1 MVKIYLHLL
10 AINLLLC
17 FGSWGQEHKSKP
29 FWNLDRY
36 TAKHL
41 PRVYVNLGTT
51 LYHSFSKDLWI
62 SKTRGN
68 FPNNQI
74 GIVIDYYKM
83 GINIQL
89 NNRYRIAEKTPS
101 DYQLPK
107 QEKDSPFQDLP
118 FDQLTER
125 TISIRKNYYT
135 RYSGLH
141 FVAQAGL
148 SFITINSAAKFT
160 RQEPSVYGFFG
171 YYERPNYS
179 YTTATTNDMG
189 IHLKAGAHFPVTPGF
204 GLYTNFSTTIAS
216 APNNY
221 FGIEMGVIAGYLRK
235 KNKKMS

>member
-1 MVKIYLHLL
+1 MFWLLGARAQIQTFLEFRPIYNKTL
-10 AINLLLC
+10 AEGLC
-17 FGSWGQEHKSKP
+17 K
-29 FWNLDRY
+29 
-36 TAKHL
+36 
-41 PRVYVNLGTT
+41 LGTT

-62 SKTRGN
+62 SKTRGS

-83 GINIQL
+83 GLNIQL
-89 NNRYRIAEKTPS
+89 NNRYRIAKKTPS

-107 QEKDSPFQDLP
+107 REKESPFQDLP
-118 FDQLTER
+118 FDQLIER

-135 RYSGLH
+135 RYTGLY

-148 SFITINSAAKFT
+148 SFITINSATKFT
-160 RQEPSVYGFFG
+160 RQEPSVNGFFG

-189 IHLKAGAHFPVTPGF
+189 LYLKAGAHFPVTPGF
-204 GLYTNFSTTIAS
+204 GLYTNFSATIAS